1 MLMPPEA
8 GAFRRHCDVLGGVRF
23 KSASVDKP
31 VVFHFLFGKIL
42 AEYQQG
48 GEDDDKQP
56 RHSQCD
62 LKEQFR
68 FEKRKPEL
76 HNQQQHPAGKQS
88 ETGINAELKHDPAPK

>member
-8 GAFRRHCDVLGGVRF
+8 GAFRRHCDVWGGVRF

-48 GEDDDKQP
+48 SEDDDKQS
-56 RHSQCD
+56 RHSQSD
-62 LKEQFR
+62 FEKQFR

-76 HNQQQHPAGKQS
+76 HN
-88 ETGINAELKHDPAPK
+88 

>member
-56 RHSQCD
+56 RHS
-62 LKEQFR
+62 
-68 FEKRKPEL
+68 
-76 HNQQQHPAGKQS
+76 
-88 ETGINAELKHDPAPK
+88 

>member
-1 MLMPPEA
+1 MPPEA

-56 RHSQCD
+56 RHS
-62 LKEQFR
+62 
-68 FEKRKPEL
+68 
-76 HNQQQHPAGKQS
+76 
-88 ETGINAELKHDPAPK
+88 

>member
-1 MLMPPEA
+1 MPPEA
-8 GAFRRHCDVLGGVRF
+8 GAFRRHCDVWGGVRF

-48 GEDDDKQP
+48 SEDDDKQS
-56 RHSQCD
+56 RHSQSD
-62 LKEQFR
+62 FEKQFR

-76 HNQQQHPAGKQS
+76 HN
-88 ETGINAELKHDPAPK
+88 